1 MDICD
6 VYSSFALFGGRV
18 KELCLNLAI
27 FCPMLTGALPC
38 EGLVDINE
46 SEA

>member
-1 MDICD
+1 MVMCD
-6 VYSSFALFGGRV
+6 VYNTLTLMGSIV
-18 KELCLNLAI
+18 IELCLNLAI

-38 EGLVDINE
+38 EGLVNIDE